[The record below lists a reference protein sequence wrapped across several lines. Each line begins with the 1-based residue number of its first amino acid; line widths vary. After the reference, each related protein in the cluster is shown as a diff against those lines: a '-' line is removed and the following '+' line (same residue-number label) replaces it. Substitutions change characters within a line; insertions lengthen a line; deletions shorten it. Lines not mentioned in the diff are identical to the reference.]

1 MSPAEKPAERPAAG
15 AAPAMPPLDQAFIE
29 SNQLIERYLEGK
41 LPYKGG
47 RDLEAWC
54 RAHPEYLQK
63 LRLGERAVAS
73 LKLLEASGNPAD
85 LTEPRTPWWS
95 KPHALIAACLVAVA
109 ALVGCLL
116 LSGKITL
123 LSGRLEDAAVK
134 LRQGTLAPPGSV
146 QALRIAP
153 DRTAEAGAARLTV
166 NRNVPQ
172 LIDLSIDMSF
182 STEKRFRITV
192 DKRDQARVLVLG
204 DLVKD
209 SNGNLRVTFN
219 TSALSAGPYDVR
231 IQALPLLGEPI
242 DAGWMVLDVH

>member
-1 MSPAEKPAERPAAG
+1 MSPAEKPAERAAAAT
-15 AAPAMPPLDQAFIE
+15 AAPPPLDQAFIE
-29 SNQLIERYLEGK
+29 NNQLIDRYLEGK

-63 LRLGERAVAS
+63 LRMGERAIAA
-73 LKLLEASGNPAD
+73 LKLLEASGQAAD

-95 KPHALIAACLVAVA
+95 KPQALIAAGVVALA
-109 ALVGCLL
+109 ALVGCVL
-116 LSGKITL
+116 LSGKVTL
-123 LSGRLEDAAVK
+123 LAGRLEDASVK

-146 QALRIAP
+146 QNLRIAP
-153 DRTAEAGAARLTV
+153 DRSPTAGAARLSV

-172 LIDLSIDMSF
+172 LIDLSIDMSY
-182 STEKRFRITV
+182 STEKRFRMTV

-204 DLVKD
+204 DLAKD

-219 TSALSAGPYDVR
+219 TSALGAGPYDVR
-231 IQALPLLGEPI
+231 IQALPLLGEPV